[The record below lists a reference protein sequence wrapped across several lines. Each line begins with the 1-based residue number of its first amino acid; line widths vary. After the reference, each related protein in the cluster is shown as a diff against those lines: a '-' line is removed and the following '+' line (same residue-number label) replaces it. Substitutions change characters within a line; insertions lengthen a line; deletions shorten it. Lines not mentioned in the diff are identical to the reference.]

1 MKKEFINLIFTL
13 FSNPAFI
20 FVFIIFILICFVEFL
35 EKNLF
40 TPGSKYR
47 NKRKRINTN
56 LKIKNKHKA
65 GGILFGLKSKHSG
78 SVVYSPINDEGH
90 VLCVGGSGI
99 GKTSALLIPT
109 LNSWANNGGT
119 SLSIDI
125 SGDISNNIT
134 TPNKLVYAPADY
146 TSTPFNIFGNIDRLT
161 SREEQDKALDM
172 LSLLI
177 MPPNPN
183 AGDGERYYNDM
194 GRKIL
199 AASLISFYHQGKD
212 FIEICTKIN
221 ELNWRD
227 LLNLIDES
235 EDQKA
240 CVYIN
245 DFVGAEDRYTGN
257 AKQCCNDAI
266 SIFVKDEALKGN
278 IRRPQPNEIAFD
290 ATKTE
295 THNCFIL
302 IKDEE
307 LEYYSKLSLILLS
320 QCLEYFQKRSLY
332 ASHQILCC
340 IDEAASLGTINL
352 LPALRKFRKRKVRLF
367 ILTQGLSDLDLT
379 WGSAERKAMMINF
392 KYKIILEC
400 SEPEEQLYWA
410 KLIGEELT
418 IRMGTSTSETNH
430 TNSICETK
438 DFIIA
443 PCTLANLGKELI
455 LLYPGGFKKLYKN
468 YYFER

>member
-1 MKKEFINLIFTL
+1 MKREFYNLIFTL
-13 FSNPAFI
+13 FKYP
-20 FVFIIFILICFVEFL
+20 VFDGILLILVLFSIAEFL
-35 EKNLF
+35 EQILVS
-40 TPGSKYR
+40 PGSKHR
-47 NKRKRINTN
+47 NKKVHIQNN
-56 LKIKNKHKA
+56 LKTKLKHNA
-65 GGILFGLKSKHSG
+65 CGVIFGKKSKFSKK
-78 SVVYSPINDEGH
+78 VIYSPLDDEGH
-90 VLCVGGSGI
+90 ILCIGGSGM

-109 LNSWANNGGT
+109 LTSWGNSGGT

-125 SGDISNNIT
+125 SGDISSNVCI
-134 TPNKLVYAPADY
+134 PNKLIYAPANY
-146 TSTPFNIFGNIDRLT
+146 HSIPYNIFGSVDMLT
-161 SREEQDKALDM
+161 SRADQDKLLDM
-172 LSLLI
+172 LALLI

-183 AGDGERYYNDM
+183 AGEGEKYYADN

-199 AASLISFYHQGKD
+199 AAALIAFYHKGKD
-212 FIEICTKIN
+212 FIEICSLIN
-221 ELNWRD
+221 DLNWRD
-227 LLNLIDES
+227 LFNLIDDT
-235 EDQKA
+235 EDTKA
-240 CVYIN
+240 RIYIN
-245 DFVGAEDRYTGN
+245 DFVGAEERYTGN

-266 SIFVKDEALKGN
+266 SIFVKDEALKCN

-418 IRMGTSTSETNH
+418 VRMGTSTSETNH
-430 TNSICETK
+430 TNSISETK